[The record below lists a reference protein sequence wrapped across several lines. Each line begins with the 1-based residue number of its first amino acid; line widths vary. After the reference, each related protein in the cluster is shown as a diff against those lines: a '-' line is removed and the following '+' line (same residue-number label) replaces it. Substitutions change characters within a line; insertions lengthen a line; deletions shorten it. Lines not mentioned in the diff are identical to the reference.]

1 MNYLSY
7 IQSLINRGVWS
18 FTSEEFGEHLGFS
31 PKDRLSSLS
40 RSGRVITPARG
51 FHVIVPEE
59 YVNSGRLPVE
69 RYIDALMRYY
79 SRPYYVGLLTAA
91 SYWGSAHQ
99 SPQVFQ
105 VITNYDR
112 RNILINRNKIVF
124 YEKKNVETIPI
135 AMRKSV
141 TGYFNISTPEST
153 FFDLVY
159 FNKQVGGLENVG
171 LILSEL
177 SEQMKT
183 EALHKAIN
191 NYPNANIQRGAYL
204 MELLG
209 LEKFCSILDKYL
221 RKENIIYTY
230 LNPSGSIERANKHK
244 RWKLLINE
252 TLELDI

>member
-1 MNYLSY
+1 M
-7 IQSLINRGVWS
+7 
-18 FTSEEFGEHLGFS
+18 GENIGLS
-31 PKDRLSSLS
+31 PKDRLSSLR

-69 RYIDALMRYY
+69 RYIDAMMKYY

-91 SYWGSAHQ
+91 SYWGAAHQ

-105 VITNYDR
+105 VLTNYDR
-112 RNILINRNKIVF
+112 RNILINRNKIIF
-124 YEKKNVETIPI
+124 YRKKNIGSITY
-135 AMRKSV
+135 ALRKSV

-159 FNKQVGGLENVG
+159 FNQQVGGLENVG

-177 SEQMKT
+177 SEKMKA
-183 EALHKAIN
+183 EALLNTIN
-191 NYPNANIQRGAYL
+191 YYPYANIQRGAYL

-209 LEKFCSILDKYL
+209 LEKFCGILDKYL
-221 RKENIIYTY
+221 RNENIIYTY
-230 LNPSGSIERANKHK
+230 LNSSGVRDRTNKPR
-244 RWKLLINE
+244 RWKLLIND

>member
-1 MNYLSY
+1 MQY
-7 IQSLINRGVWS
+7 IQNLISRGIWS
-18 FTSEEFGEHLGFS
+18 FTTEDITDYFGFY
-31 PKDRLSSLS
+31 PKNKLVLLRNT
-40 RSGRVITPARG
+40 GRIITPARG
-51 FHVIVPEE
+51 FHVIIPEE

-69 RYIDALMRYY
+69 RYIDALMKHY

-91 SYWGSAHQ
+91 SYWGAAHQ

-105 VITNYDR
+105 VITNNAR

-124 YEKKNVETIPI
+124 YEKKNVEEIPI

-159 FNKQVGGLENVG
+159 FNQQVGGLENVG

-177 SEQMKT
+177 SERMKT
-183 EALHKAIN
+183 GALLKAIN
-191 NYPNANIQRGAYL
+191 NYPNANLQRGAYL

-230 LNPSGSIERANKHK
+230 LNPSGSREGANKHK
-244 RWKLLINE
+244 RWKLLIND
-252 TLELDI
+252 TFELDI

>member
-1 MNYLSY
+1 MNYMQY
-7 IQSLINRGVWS
+7 IQNLIRRGIWS
-18 FTSEEFGEHLGFS
+18 FTSKEITNHFGFY
-31 PKDRLSSLS
+31 PKNKLVLLRNK
-40 RSGRVITPARG
+40 GRIITPAKG
-51 FHVIVPEE
+51 FYVIVPEE
-59 YVNSGRLPVE
+59 YIGSERLPVD
-69 RYIDALMRYY
+69 RYIDALMMYY
-79 SRPYYVGLLTAA
+79 NRSYYVGLLTAA
-91 SYWGSAHQ
+91 SYWGAAHQ
-99 SPQVFQ
+99 SPQGFQ

>member
-1 MNYLSY
+1 MQY
-7 IQSLINRGVWS
+7 IQNLISRGIWS
-18 FTSEEFGEHLGFS
+18 FTSEEITDYFGFY
-31 PKDRLSSLS
+31 PKNKLVILRNT
-40 RSGRVITPARG
+40 GRIITPARG

-69 RYIDALMRYY
+69 RYIDMLMSHY

-91 SYWGSAHQ
+91 SYWGAAHQ
-99 SPQVFQ
+99 SPQAFQ

-124 YEKKNVETIPI
+124 YRKKNVESIPI
-135 AMRKSV
+135 ATRKSV

-159 FNKQVGGLENVG
+159 FNQQVGGLENVG

-183 EALHKAIN
+183 GALLKTVN

-209 LEKFCSILDKYL
+209 LDKFCRILDKYL
-221 RKENIIYTY
+221 RKQNIIYTH
-230 LNPSGSIERANKHK
+230 LNPSGSSEREIKHK

-252 TLELDI
+252 TLELNI